1 MYTLTVKIA
10 KAGTVKIDA
19 DGKPM
24 DPSTAG
30 HMWYSLSDGSSSK
43 CYGFGGMDGSP
54 IDDEK
59 MFDDDDSAY
68 QSTIYTAAI
77 VIEQWQY
84 DGLHKCNL
92 NKLIR
97 RVKNED

>member
-10 KAGTVKIDA
+10 QGGTTVIREKTTT
-19 DGKPM
+19 
-24 DPSTAG
+24 STAG

-43 CYGFGGMDGSP
+43 CYGFGGVDGSP
-54 IDDEK
+54 IDDGKIFE
-59 MFDDDDSAY
+59 DDDSTY

-77 VIEQWQY
+77 VIEQWQH
-84 DGLHKCNL
+84 DGLHECNL